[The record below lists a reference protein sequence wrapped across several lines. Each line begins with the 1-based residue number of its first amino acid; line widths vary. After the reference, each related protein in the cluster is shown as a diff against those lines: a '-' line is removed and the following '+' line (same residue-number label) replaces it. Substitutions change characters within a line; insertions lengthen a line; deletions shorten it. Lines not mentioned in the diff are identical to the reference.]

1 MFQVKQ
7 FSVMI
12 HGLTTIYAFNVD
24 KVLLG
29 LFYESCIVSLFCFCI
44 NAWGGNLRARDK
56 YKFNRVIKRSN
67 KLANITGY
75 KTFDDWLL
83 LSSQRKLA
91 VILKDSSHPL
101 HSSIQTSP
109 RSGRLLHITTKT
121 QRHLNSFLP
130 YAVRNN
136 SWNNTPT
143 HFLMNCL
150 LTFILVT
157 HTPTNAMYGAHES
170 IPWHYF

>member
-1 MFQVKQ
+1 MQKKINQRLFFMKRL
-7 FSVMI
+7 S
-12 HGLTTIYAFNVD
+12 AFNVD

-44 NAWGGNLRARDK
+44 NAWGGNIRAKDK
-56 YKFNRVIKRSN
+56 NKINRVIKRSN

-136 SWNNTPT
+136 SWNNTST
-143 HFLMNCL
+143 HNL
-150 LTFILVT
+150 LVL
-157 HTPTNAMYGAHES
+157 N
-170 IPWHYF
+170 